1 MRFRFVEPTDGVLSA
16 RQRTA
21 FVSVKKAK
29 LTYAT
34 EDILFKAT
42 LTPKLVCVQEILH
55 KQVDARIIFVDRI
68 LVCPPEIVD
77 EISNIDRRFEG
88 LRVIEGVY
96 AGGSNA
102 L

>member
-16 RQRTA
+16 RQRPA

-34 EDILFKAT
+34 EDLLFKAT
-42 LTPKLVCVQEILH
+42 LTPKLVCVQVILH
-55 KQVDARIIFVDRI
+55 KPVDAGIILVDRI

-77 EISNIDRRFEG
+77 QISNIDG
-88 LRVIEGVY
+88 LLERVWIVECVHT
-96 AGGSNA
+96 GGSNA